1 MVVGYDEEGVFENR
15 CCGMMMGVVCKFEEL
30 IFIGR

>member
-1 MVVGYDEEGVFENR
+1 MLVMMRKDFFEDR
-15 CCGMMMGVVCKFEEL
+15 CCGMMMGVVCKVEEL